1 MQRKEV
7 IDPSTNNRLTLPSA
21 SSRKESRYED
31 QREIHEDSK
40 AYVPTGAPKNF
51 NIVSRRTNPDT
62 DETGKDA
69 CGWLDELGFLTDERR
84 LEDGLGDT

>member
-51 NIVSRRTNPDT
+51 NTFQGAPTLRLMRREKTR
-62 DETGKDA
+62 A
-69 CGWLDELGFLTDERR
+69 AGWMNWAS
-84 LEDGLGDT
+84 